1 MNNLWHKL
9 WRYSLRYLDL
19 WVVYWAL
26 ERVCLVSQQ
35 IILRTIGIPVG
46 QLESQLSI
54 KCENISPFNR
64 LRDLINNG
72 NSSVTIVPL
81 CAVNCVRE
89 L

>member
-9 WRYSLRYLDL
+9 WRYSLRYFDL

-46 QLESQLSI
+46 QLESQISI
-54 KCENISPFNR
+54 KWENISPFNP
-64 LRDLINNG
+64 LQDLSNNG
-72 NSSVTIVPL
+72 NSSVTILLVL
-81 CAVNCVRE
+81 SMRCEGE

>member
-9 WRYSLRYLDL
+9 WRYSLRYLVL

-26 ERVCLVSQQ
+26 EIVCLVSQQ
-35 IILRTIGIPVG
+35 IILRTIGIPIG
-46 QLESQLSI
+46 QWESQLSI

-64 LRDLINNG
+64 LQDLSNNG
-72 NSSVTIVPL
+72 NSSVAIVPL
-81 CAVNCVRE
+81 CLVCCEGE